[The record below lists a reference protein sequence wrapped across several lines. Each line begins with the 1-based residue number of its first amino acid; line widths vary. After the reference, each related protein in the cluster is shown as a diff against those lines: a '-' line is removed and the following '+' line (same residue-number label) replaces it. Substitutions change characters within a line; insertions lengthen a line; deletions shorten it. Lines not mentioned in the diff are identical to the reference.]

1 MKIDTFGVEM
11 WMNEWETKCELNLAE
26 TCVESLT
33 IKQLLEITGRNEA
46 DLSALL
52 HLKMTYGEIKGSD
65 RLRAAVASLYSKQND
80 TNILITHGTIGAN
93 MLVHKTLIERGDRVI
108 SIVPTY
114 QQHYHHLYH
123 NIQRHPPGQNRHN
136 GRHTRAMAAVRQRPE
151 PANQNRCS

>member
-52 HLKMTYGEIKGSD
+52 L
-65 RLRAAVASLYSKQND
+65 
-80 TNILITHGTIGAN
+80 
-93 MLVHKTLIERGDRVI
+93 
-108 SIVPTY
+108 
-114 QQHYHHLYH
+114 
-123 NIQRHPPGQNRHN
+123 
-136 GRHTRAMAAVRQRPE
+136 
-151 PANQNRCS
+151 